1 MNNESR
7 ATVGELF
14 KWLVSIAVVHLLA
27 AIVYA
32 MTIGGIV
39 MENID
44 NEKFMEA
51 YNLIFYFGMAVLVLF
66 AIYHTT
72 MCCRDVDVK
81 NDIKAYM
88 KEKNFTLLGYFKDRC
103 LKMMIYRLI
112 VFIVWHIPLVVMYI
126 VMNMGLVIYTL
137 IGKLWIVEAG
147 SMAVTG
153 SIVLGILINV
163 LVLGVAYVLS
173 LLIGIHSLHKDIK
186 ENSFT

>member
-1 MNNESR
+1 
-7 ATVGELF
+7 
-14 KWLVSIAVVHLLA
+14 
-27 AIVYA
+27 
-32 MTIGGIV
+32 
-39 MENID
+39 
-44 NEKFMEA
+44 
-51 YNLIFYFGMAVLVLF
+51 
-66 AIYHTT
+66 
-72 MCCRDVDVK
+72 
-81 NDIKAYM
+81 M

-103 LKMMIYRLI
+103 LKMMIYRMI

-147 SMAVTG
+147 SIAVTG